1 MKKIVILGLSVALL
15 GGLAGCGTD
24 SDDSASSSSSTQK
37 ASQTSNSQT
46 SSEANTNFKVS
57 VDDAIKAYQEAYP
70 DSDITSVDLETSFG
84 KYLYKIEGV
93 DDNKEYEVRVDA
105 DTKEVSKEREENLD
119 TEDKDGVKRKE
130 DKLDLDNLLSV
141 EKVSD
146 IAVKHV
152 GKGKATDWSLDK
164 DMGKTYWEVKV
175 MDGHKETEVKID
187 AKSGD
192 VLESETDD

>member
-37 ASQTSNSQT
+37 TSQTSNSQT
-46 SSEANTNFKVS
+46 SSEATTNFKVS

-175 MDGHKETEVKID
+175 IDGHKETEVKVD

>member
-37 ASQTSNSQT
+37 TSQTSNSQT

>member
-37 ASQTSNSQT
+37 TSQTSNSQT
-46 SSEANTNFKVS
+46 SSEATTNFKVS

>member
-37 ASQTSNSQT
+37 TSQTSNSQT

-93 DDNKEYEVRVDA
+93 DDDKEYEVRVDA

>member
-1 MKKIVILGLSVALL
+1 MRKIVILGLSVALL

-37 ASQTSNSQT
+37 TSQTSNSQT
-46 SSEANTNFKVS
+46 SSEATTNFKVS